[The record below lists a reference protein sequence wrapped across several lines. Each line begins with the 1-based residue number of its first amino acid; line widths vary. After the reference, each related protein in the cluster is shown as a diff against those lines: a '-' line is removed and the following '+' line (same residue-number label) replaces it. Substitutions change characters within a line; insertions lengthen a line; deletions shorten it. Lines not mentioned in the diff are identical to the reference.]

1 MAKRSISSTE
11 VQYIKIGCDQMVR
24 GDGRGHDDYR
34 ALTIENDVFP
44 HVNSSARVKTLH
56 GAEVICSIS
65 VDIDSPERNRED
77 EGSITFHTD
86 ISPSCAYGMDD
97 KEISNYS
104 SDLSE
109 KLQSAYYACPYFPWK
124 SLCILPGKF
133 SWHIKVDF
141 IILQLDG
148 PALDVCSIAAYV
160 AFQKL
165 RIPEFEL
172 TIGRNELSEVLQ
184 DFEVIS
190 DISKSKFYDFS
201 AIPIIV
207 TISKITNKS
216 FIVDPTVIEQH
227 CAGSIVS
234 FAIDKSGDSCAVSII
249 KHGPISFQDFS
260 IMVEKAVLT
269 VKTIY
274 VQIDRFIN
282 STSFLTEDEALF
294 ADLAPSRNGL
304 MV

>member
-141 IILQLDG
+141 IVSANLPSNFTSFSKSFNLKILQLDG

-269 VKTIY
+269 RTK
-274 VQIDRFIN
+274 RFLPI
-282 STSFLTEDEALF
+282 
-294 ADLAPSRNGL
+294 
-304 MV
+304 